1 MHQTILVSV
10 SHSNVHNIAC
20 IYTIIQM
27 WQSYLNVVYER
38 DSSHIYRSSDFLND
52 LFTMKVLLS
61 ALTRYMG
68 FFSTCQL
75 LVSLKLE
82 KYYIE
87 NTTALQTL

>member
-1 MHQTILVSV
+1 
-10 SHSNVHNIAC
+10 
-20 IYTIIQM
+20 M

-61 ALTRYMG
+61 ALTRYML
-68 FFSTCQL
+68 FVCLFPTCQL

>member
-1 MHQTILVSV
+1 
-10 SHSNVHNIAC
+10 
-20 IYTIIQM
+20 M

-61 ALTRYMG
+61 ALTRYMLFVC
-68 FFSTCQL
+68 FFPTRQL

>member
-1 MHQTILVSV
+1 MKET
-10 SHSNVHNIAC
+10 A
-20 IYTIIQM
+20 
-27 WQSYLNVVYER
+27 
-38 DSSHIYRSSDFLND
+38 HIYRSSDFLND

-68 FFSTCQL
+68 GVSTCQL